1 MNIGIFIDCFLFIYI
16 YIYIHTSNV
25 VLVMY
30 IEDDHTPLKDGYS
43 FLICYIIS

>member
-1 MNIGIFIDCFLFIYI
+1 LTFYLFIYI
-16 YIYIHTSNV
+16 YTVRSNV
-25 VLVMY
+25 VMY